1 VNPWSAGSLTIARL
15 IAAVVSSGSE
25 IRVSTSHNITRS
37 YPYWT
42 HAECPQLPSSIP
54 GIARPSPTPA
64 RSEDS
69 GPDGPARAGEHLE
82 PNEATATA
90 DGTSA
95 ETPSDILSTAAA
107 GPAAIRGGALRVSG
121 YLVGVLVSALAAA
134 LLFRH
139 LGRETAGLY
148 VAATSLVAI
157 VGAFSDLGLTAIGI
171 REISILP
178 PAEGWALA
186 RNLLGLRIVLTLTG
200 GAAVTAIAWVA
211 YSGEIAAGVSL
222 ASVGLLLLATQ
233 DNFMIPLTVG
243 LRIGSVS
250 ALELSRQLLTT
261 LLIVVLV
268 ALGAGIVPFL
278 GVSIP
283 VGLVVVS
290 ATVVLVRGERA
301 LAPTFDWR
309 RWRALIGT
317 MFPYT
322 VAVAASALYLRVSV
336 LLVSLLS
343 SRAQLGYFGASFRI
357 VEVLTVVPGLLV
369 SAAFPIFA
377 RAARDDHERLGY
389 ALGKVFDVSLLVGAW
404 VAVSVAI
411 GAPLAVAIIGG
422 PEFKGAAPVLAFQG
436 VALGAMFVSMVW
448 ANGLLSLGSYRLIMV
463 LNVSAL
469 AFNAL
474 LVALLIPLDGARG
487 AAIGTAAAEIAVTI
501 VQAVA
506 VVHGRPALR
515 PSLRVLPR
523 AALAAAVGIVPIAF
537 TGLPVIV
544 RLLASTVLFG
554 ACVLATRALPEEL
567 LDLAPW
573 DAGRWRPGGTR

>member
-1 VNPWSAGSLTIARL
+1 MDD
-15 IAAVVSSGSE
+15 
-25 IRVSTSHNITRS
+25 TSV
-37 YPYWT
+37 
-42 HAECPQLPSSIP
+42 
-54 GIARPSPTPA
+54 
-64 RSEDS
+64 
-69 GPDGPARAGEHLE
+69 
-82 PNEATATA
+82 
-90 DGTSA
+90 
-95 ETPSDILSTAAA
+95 DILSTSAA
-107 GPAAIRGGALRVSG
+107 GPAAVRGGALRVGG
-121 YLVGVLVSALAAA
+121 YLIGVLVSVLAAA

-186 RNLLGLRIVLTLTG
+186 RNLLGLRIVLTLLG
-200 GAAVTAIAWVA
+200 GAAVTAVAWVA
-211 YSGEIAAGVSL
+211 YSGEVAAGVSL
-222 ASVGLLLLATQ
+222 ATVGLLLLVTQ

-250 ALELSRQLLTT
+250 ALELARQLLTT

-268 ALGAGIVPFL
+268 AAGAGIVPFL

-283 VGLVVVS
+283 VGLVVVG

-309 RWRALIGT
+309 HWRRLIRS
-317 MFPYT
+317 MLPYT
-322 VAVAASALYLRVSV
+322 VAIAASALYLRVSV
-336 LLVSLLS
+336 LLVSLLAD
-343 SRAQLGYFGASFRI
+343 RTQLGWFGASFRI
-357 VEVLTVVPGLLV
+357 VEVLTIVPGLLV

-389 ALGKVFDVSLLVGAW
+389 ALGKVFEVALLVGTW
-404 VAVSVAI
+404 VAVSIAI
-411 GAPLAVAIIGG
+411 GAPLAIAIIGG

-436 VALGAMFVSMVW
+436 VALGAMFVSIVW
-448 ANGLLSLGSYRLIMV
+448 ANGLLSLGLFRLIMV
-463 LNVSAL
+463 LNVTAL

-487 AAIGTAAAEIAVTI
+487 AAIGTAVAEIAV
-501 VQAVA
+501 ARRPGLA

-523 AALAAAVGIVPIAF
+523 AALAGAVGLVPIAF
-537 TGLPVIV
+537 TGVPVIV
-544 RLLASTVLFG
+544 RLLASTALFG
-554 ACVLATRALPEEL
+554 ACVLATRALPPEL
-567 LDLAPW
+567 LDLLPW
-573 DAGRWRPGGTR
+573 GGGRERAGT

>member
-1 VNPWSAGSLTIARL
+1 VGKRKRAPEGPIDL
-15 IAAVVSSGSE
+15 
-25 IRVSTSHNITRS
+25 SHQ
-37 YPYWT
+37 PM
-42 HAECPQLPSSIP
+42 APGLPSSIP
-54 GIARPSPTPA
+54 GIARPSSTSA
-64 RSEDS
+64 RPEDS
-69 GPDGPARAGEHLE
+69 GPDGATLTGVRLDPGDSPAAGE
-82 PNEATATA
+82 
-90 DGTSA
+90 
-95 ETPSDILSTAAA
+95 TPADILSTSAA
-107 GPAAIRGGALRVSG
+107 GPAAVRGGALRVGG

-186 RNLLGLRIVLTLTG
+186 RNLLGLRIVLTLLG
-200 GAAVTAIAWVA
+200 GVAVTAIAWVA

-222 ASVGLLLLATQ
+222 ATVGLLLLATQ

-250 ALELSRQLLTT
+250 ALELARQLLTT
-261 LLIVVLV
+261 LAIVVLV
-268 ALGAGIVPFL
+268 VLGAGIVPFL

-283 VGLVVVS
+283 VGLVVVA

-309 RWRALIGT
+309 HWRRLIRT
-317 MFPYT
+317 MLPYT
-322 VAVAASALYLRVSV
+322 VAIAASALYLRVSV
-336 LLVSLLS
+336 LLVSLLAD
-343 SRAQLGYFGASFRI
+343 RTQLGWFGASFRI
-357 VEVLTVVPGLLV
+357 VEVLTVVPALLV

-389 ALGKVFDVSLLVGAW
+389 ALGKVFDVSLLAGAW
-404 VAVSVAI
+404 VAVSIAI
-411 GAPLAVAIIGG
+411 GAPLAIAVIGG
-422 PEFKGAAPVLAFQG
+422 PEFKGATPVLAFQG
-436 VALGAMFVSMVW
+436 VALGAMFVSIVW

-463 LNVSAL
+463 LNVTAL

-487 AAIGTAAAEIAVTI
+487 AAIGTAVAEIAVTI

-506 VVHGRPALR
+506 VVHGRPSLR
-515 PSLRVLPR
+515 PSLRVLPC
-523 AALAAAVGIVPIAF
+523 AALAAAVGLVPIAF

-544 RLLASTVLFG
+544 RLLASTALFG
-554 ACVLATRALPEEL
+554 ACVLATRALPREL
-567 LDLAPW
+567 LDLVPW
-573 DAGRWRPGGTR
+573 RGRAGAGTERV